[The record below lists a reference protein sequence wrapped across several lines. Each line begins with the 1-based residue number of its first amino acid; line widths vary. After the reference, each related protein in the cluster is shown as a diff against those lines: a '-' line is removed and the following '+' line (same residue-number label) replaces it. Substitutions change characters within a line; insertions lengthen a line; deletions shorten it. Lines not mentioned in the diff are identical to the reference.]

1 MLWGYLWKQMR
12 LPFEIFN
19 LEQPST
25 FVQSLHQNEFGQSK
39 CCPAKKR
46 KTTAFVKNGIVSI
59 PCSWIEAFQFHS
71 IVLSIMSWHC
81 LYMSRTHISQRN
93 WLARPLL
100 RNLGFE
106 ANPTLVCQKITNF
119 FSSLVQQGI
128 ANIVSWRAMLWFI
141 CENNWVCLFVLKSFN
156 LPEPSKF
163 WFLSNLRTNVS
174 FLERSRKKRQTQSA
188 TVWPGCRNHSPQID
202 LNFNS
207 LIFIVLQ
214 YSD

>member
-119 FSSLVQQGI
+119 FFKLSTTGHCKYC
-128 ANIVSWRAMLWFI
+128 F
-141 CENNWVCLFVLKSFN
+141 LKSHVVIYMWKQLG
-156 LPEPSKF
+156 LPFCSEKF
-163 WFLSNLRTNVS
+163 
-174 FLERSRKKRQTQSA
+174 QSSGA
-188 TVWPGCRNHSPQID
+188 
-202 LNFNS
+202 F
-207 LIFIVLQ
+207 
-214 YSD
+214 